1 MASSNTA
8 PHPIRDQY
16 FKTFFVASDN
26 AINYEKFTWFETLW
40 QEPATFI
47 LLMASTIF
55 GKISFIVL
63 VPGQGY
69 RPPTVRI
76 RWTTAGLWTA
86 LPERKR
92 MWTARG
98 KGWGSYR
105 PQRPRFSSKTRKTRT
120 LSVTEVNSNGAQKV
134 WRLLDHCIIVL
145 NINFQVEPLFSSSGD
160 NDQVK
165 N

>member
-1 MASSNTA
+1 MASINTA

-92 MWTARG
+92 MWTARERLGVVSTSAASVLEQDEEDQDTVSDRG
-98 KGWGSYR
+98 KFKRRTESMTSTRSLYN
-105 PQRPRFSSKTRKTRT
+105 RFEYKLPSWA
-120 LSVTEVNSNGAQKV
+120 VV
-134 WRLLDHCIIVL
+134 
-145 NINFQVEPLFSSSGD
+145 FQFRW
-160 NDQVK
+160 
-165 N
+165 

>member
-1 MASSNTA
+1 MIWVCTCNFALSIWSSYNVAFMAAANKYLKLTSLSPSNNASKSSCKLC
-8 PHPIRDQY
+8 Y
-16 FKTFFVASDN
+16 C
-26 AINYEKFTWFETLW
+26 
-40 QEPATFI
+40 
-47 LLMASTIF
+47 
-55 GKISFIVL
+55 KISFIVL

>member
-1 MASSNTA
+1 MASINTA

-55 GKISFIVL
+55 GK
-63 VPGQGY
+63 
-69 RPPTVRI
+69 
-76 RWTTAGLWTA
+76 TTAGLWTA